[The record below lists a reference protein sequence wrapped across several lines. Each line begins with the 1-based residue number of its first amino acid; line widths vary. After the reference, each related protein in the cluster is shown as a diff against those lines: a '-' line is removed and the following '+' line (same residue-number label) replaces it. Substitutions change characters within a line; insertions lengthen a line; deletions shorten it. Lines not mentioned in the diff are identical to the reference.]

1 MVIIT
6 TVRIFITL
14 PPLSLLR
21 GFVVFC
27 SVFLFRLSPF
37 LACLLFLSLSRS
49 FGPILDSSLLFS
61 LSDPIALASQG
72 ATDLRVGAFPL
83 ARSSHTLM
91 HIKIDLYEYIP
102 ITVFGFIFSVVYV
115 LF

>member
-61 LSDPIALASQG
+61 LSLSLSLSIYAIHIAIQL
-72 ATDLRVGAFPL
+72 
-83 ARSSHTLM
+83 SSYFLV
-91 HIKIDLYEYIP
+91 
-102 ITVFGFIFSVVYV
+102 TVTGPFQAKVVAAV
-115 LF
+115 CICRCA